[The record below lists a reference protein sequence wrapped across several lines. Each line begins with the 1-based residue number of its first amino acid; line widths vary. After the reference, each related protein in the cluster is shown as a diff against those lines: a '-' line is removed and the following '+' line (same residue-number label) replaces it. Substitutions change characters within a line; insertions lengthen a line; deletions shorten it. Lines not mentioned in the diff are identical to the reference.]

1 MIKADLLERLLNVI
15 EHTNII
21 ESHML
26 IIDTDRMTII
36 YFWFLAEP
44 RPFSA
49 LLPMLQHVHIYRHFL
64 SFSKVGVIRCGPH
77 HVALQSL

>member
-21 ESHML
+21 ESHTL

-49 LLPMLQHVHIYRHFL
+49 LLVPMLQHVHIYRHF
-64 SFSKVGVIRCGPH
+64 FVF
-77 HVALQSL
+77 